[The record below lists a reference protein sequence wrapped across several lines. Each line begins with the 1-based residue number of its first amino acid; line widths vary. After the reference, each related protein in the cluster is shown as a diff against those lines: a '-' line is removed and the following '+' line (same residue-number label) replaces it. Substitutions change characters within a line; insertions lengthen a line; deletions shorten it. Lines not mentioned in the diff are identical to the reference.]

1 LGDVCPSGRLPFTNA
16 VKLEDCPAE
25 GFGER
30 LVENSKYNDDI
41 FVGYR
46 GHEKDGIPPLF
57 AFGHGLPYAS
67 FVYDGLKIED
77 QGEAPEISFEVANT
91 SVVDGKEIAQIYFG
105 LAENDGSRPVKERKG
120 FDKKLV
126 KAGERERFVIAVQKE
141 SLRVWDKGWKW
152 IKGEYVVSVGSAS
165 DDIRLVGRGSIL
177 NQFQKANP
185 RGSFYTN
192 HKEEILL

>member
-1 LGDVCPSGRLPFTNA
+1 MGDVCPSGRLPFTNA

-25 GFGER
+25 RFGER

-46 GHEKDGIPPLF
+46 GHERDNIPPLF
-57 AFGHGLPYAS
+57 AFGHGLSYAS

-77 QGEAPEISFEVANT
+77 QGAAPEISFKVANT
-91 SVVDGKEIAQIYFG
+91 SVVDGKKIAQIYFG

-141 SLRVWDKGWKW
+141 NLRVWDKGWKW

-177 NQFQKANP
+177 NQFQKVNP